1 MESGFDRQEALD
13 LLAMSAIIENGAA
26 PPIPNPPPGW
36 ASRFLSPEIGPFK
49 NRWQLWQQG
58 GTGPYAIAIRGT
70 VAEAG
75 SILEDM
81 VSLMVQATGTLSV
94 GSVTIPYSFAAD
106 PEAGVHLGFALATL
120 LLLNDP
126 DNGILAQLPRL
137 GVAPGSS
144 IFITGHSQG
153 AAMATLLRSYLS
165 HGPRAPEGNIYKTYV
180 FAQPK
185 PGNNH
190 YAEDF
195 ESRFCNAPWA
205 FRITNSLDWV
215 PEVPFTL
222 QFVQDIDRPNPLSA
236 LASPSLIVS
245 LIDRAL
251 AQVRDFVEQHARAR
265 LQSTAVALAQ
275 TKVEAPAA
283 APVLMAQAF
292 QVPVMASLNFVNVAT
307 DLALMGTPCV
317 GEQCQDA
324 FFEHHATTYYG
335 LLQTQNPVP
344 PPGSSSGS

>member
-13 LLAMSAIIENGAA
+13 LLAMSAIVENGAMA
-26 PPIPNPPPGW
+26 PVPDPPPGW
-36 ASRFLSPEIGPFK
+36 VSRFVSPEIGPFK
-49 NRWQLWQQG
+49 NKWQLWRQG
-58 GTGPYAIAIRGT
+58 ETGPYAIAIRGT
-70 VAEAG
+70 VADAG
-75 SILEDM
+75 SILEDL
-81 VSLMVQATGTLSV
+81 VSLMVQATGSLSV
-94 GSVTIPYSFAAD
+94 GPVTIPYSFAED

-120 LLLNDP
+120 LVLHDP
-126 DNGILAQLPRL
+126 ASGILAQLPQL
-137 GVAPGSS
+137 GVAAGSR

-165 HGPRAPEGNIYKTYV
+165 HGPDAPQGNIYKTYV

-185 PGNNH
+185 PGNIH

-222 QFVQDIDRPNPLSA
+222 QFVQDIDRPNPLSV

-245 LIDRAL
+245 LMSRAL
-251 AQVRDFVEQHARAR
+251 AEIHDFVEQHSRAR

-275 TKVEAPAA
+275 TKAPAA
-283 APVLMAQAF
+283 AAAAAPLMAQAF
-292 QVPVMASLNFVNVAT
+292 QVPVMASLNFVNVGT
-307 DLALMGTPCV
+307 DLALMGAPCV
-317 GEQCQDA
+317 DAQCQDA
-324 FFEHHATTYYG
+324 FFEHHAATYYG
-335 LLQTQNPVP
+335 LLQTQIPVP
-344 PPGSSSGS
+344 PPGSGA